1 MAEEDVI
8 TISWPLEEE
17 NLSRFAESQTW
28 PIISSIINLTI
39 IVVFGQIYQVR
50 HLPFRCLFTAFSL
63 PFHRLF
69 PAVSPPFPCRFTVFS
84 PTYTAVLLQFIS
96 TFLTNI
102 ENHRTQARRCLS
114 PSILLFCHCL

>member
-69 PAVSPPFPCRFTVFS
+69 PAFS